1 MMGNVVFV
9 VSYEREPDEVFT
21 RRCKAEAYI
30 DKELKRLPHLYG
42 CYFHIDEYELD
53 TTEGSDGWYNV

>member
-9 VSYEREPDEVFT
+9 VSYEGDVDEVFT

-30 DKELKRLPHLYG
+30 DKELKINSFIHAHE
-42 CYFHIDEYELD
+42 FHIDVYELD
-53 TTEGSDGWYNV
+53 PTEGSDG